1 MATLKLSGALAALA
15 GCEEIEV
22 SATAYRGLL
31 HEIDSILPE
40 WDRAKIESM
49 AFVIDGEIV
58 DEPFL
63 ATFASDSELHF
74 IEKIA
79 AG

>member
-22 SATAYRGLL
+22 SATDYRGLIQ
-31 HEIDSILPE
+31 EIDSILPE
-40 WDRAKIESM
+40 LDRAKIESM